1 MKRKRLGRISL
12 VVLLLTLIYAPVLAR
27 RVREE
32 EFQMLALPKAKNVI
46 YKENMDMT
54 TINRDP
60 RDFVIIFYRPSD
72 VQVTRRLTYF
82 LKHHP
87 NLKVKCTI
95 YINVM
100 TKKNQ
105 VLDKELGLQDNLMTI
120 GYFADGKMQNR
131 ILIDQETDLESHFE
145 KMINGISYY

>member
-1 MKRKRLGRISL
+1 
-12 VVLLLTLIYAPVLAR
+12 
-27 RVREE
+27 
-32 EFQMLALPKAKNVI
+32 
-46 YKENMDMT
+46 MDMT

-87 NLKVKCTI
+87 NLKVKCTV

-131 ILIDQETDLESHFE
+131 ILIDQETDLESYFE